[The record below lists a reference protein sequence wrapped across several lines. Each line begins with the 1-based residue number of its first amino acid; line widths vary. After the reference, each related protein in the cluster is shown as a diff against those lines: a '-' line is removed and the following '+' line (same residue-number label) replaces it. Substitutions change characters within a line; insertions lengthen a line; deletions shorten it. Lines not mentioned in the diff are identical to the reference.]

1 MNISVFGLGY
11 VGCVSLGCLAKQ
23 GHQVIGVDVNK
34 QKINLINN
42 GKPTIIENDIAEL
55 ISEQHNNKRISAT
68 TDFELAVNNSDIS
81 IICVGTPLKSDG
93 KLSMEYINR
102 VSQNIAAAL
111 KNKKSFHTIVIR
123 STIIPGTAKNISK
136 IIEKI
141 SEKKL
146 NKDFTVVINPEFLR
160 EGTSIF
166 DYFNPP
172 LTIIGYDNEKGGNLI
187 SSLYNNLPGEILMI
201 DLGVAEIMK
210 YVNNTFH
217 ALKVSFANEVGNIC
231 KSANI
236 DSQKVMDILCQ
247 DKKLNISPY
256 YLKPGFAYGGSCL
269 PKDLKAF
276 QSYAK
281 ENGQIPHV
289 INSISKTNVD
299 QISKAIELINS
310 FDKKNICFLG
320 LSFKEGTDDLRNSP
334 TIKVLDYFISKK
346 YKIKVCDKNVEL
358 SKLTGTNKNYI
369 EKEIPKISKL
379 IESDIK
385 KSINESELIVICN
398 KEKIFTELLL
408 KVFDKPIVD
417 LVYLSEKLRNREN
430 YFGLSW

>member
-1 MNISVFGLGY
+1 
-11 VGCVSLGCLAKQ
+11 
-23 GHQVIGVDVNK
+23 
-34 QKINLINN
+34 
-42 GKPTIIENDIAEL
+42 
-55 ISEQHNNKRISAT
+55 
-68 TDFELAVNNSDIS
+68 
-81 IICVGTPLKSDG
+81 
-93 KLSMEYINR
+93 
-102 VSQNIAAAL
+102 
-111 KNKKSFHTIVIR
+111 
-123 STIIPGTAKNISK
+123 
-136 IIEKI
+136 
-141 SEKKL
+141 
-146 NKDFTVVINPEFLR
+146 
-160 EGTSIF
+160 
-166 DYFNPP
+166 
-172 LTIIGYDNEKGGNLI
+172 
-187 SSLYNNLPGEILMI
+187 MI

-289 INSISKTNVD
+289 INSISKTNID
-299 QISKAIELINS
+299 QISKAIELIKS

-346 YKIKVCDKNVEL
+346 YRIKVCDKNVEL

>member
-23 GHQVIGVDVNK
+23 GHQVIGVDVNL
-34 QKINLINN
+34 QKVELINN
-42 GKPTIIENDIAEL
+42 GKPTIIEKDIAEL
-55 ISEQHNNKRISAT
+55 IIEQHLNKRISAT
-68 TDFELAVNNSDIS
+68 TDFKLAIDNSDIS
-81 IICVGTPLKSDG
+81 IICVGTPLKDDG

-102 VSQNIAAAL
+102 VSVNIADAL
-111 KNKKSFHTIVIR
+111 INKNSFHTIVVR
-123 STIIPGTAKNISK
+123 STIIPGTAKNISN

-141 SEKKL
+141 SGKTL
-146 NKDFTVVINPEFLR
+146 NKDFTIVINPEFLR

-172 LTIIGYDNEKGGNLI
+172 LTIIGYNNDKGGNLI
-187 SSLYNNLPGEILMI
+187 SSLYNNLPGKILMI
-201 DLGVAEIMK
+201 DVEVAEIMK

-236 DSQKVMDILCQ
+236 DSQQVMDILCQ
-247 DKKLNISPY
+247 DKKLNISSY

-276 QSYAK
+276 QSFAK

-289 INSISKTNVD
+289 INSISKTNID
-299 QISKAIELINS
+299 QIKKAIELINS
-310 FDKKNICFLG
+310 FEKQNICFLG

-346 YKIKVCDKNVEL
+346 YNIKVCDKNVEI

-369 EKEIPKISKL
+369 ESEIPKISKL
-379 IESDIK
+379 IESDIEEAVNQ
-385 KSINESELIVICN
+385 SDLIVICN
-398 KEKIFTELLL
+398 KEEIFIDVLLN
-408 KVFDKPIVD
+408 VFNKPIVD
-417 LVYLSEKLRNREN
+417 LVYLSEKLRNRDN